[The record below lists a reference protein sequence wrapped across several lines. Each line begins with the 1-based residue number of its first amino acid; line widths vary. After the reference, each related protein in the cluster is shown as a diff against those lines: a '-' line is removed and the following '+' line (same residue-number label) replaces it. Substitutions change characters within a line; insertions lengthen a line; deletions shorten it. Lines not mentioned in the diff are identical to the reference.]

1 MSSLE
6 HSKSRPA
13 ERERPRAPRA
23 EVPTHRGY
31 GLRSPGGR
39 EVTELL
45 HLWNFLEICPLWY
58 WEGLLHNSSGEVAVT
73 ASRGRGW
80 GPKLASEE
88 EAKRNQVLS
97 SSWAEAQTG
106 SHRPLPEALPPG
118 LPCWLLPPS
127 RHALPPRPPPPV
139 LWSDFEVRSSGIPR
153 VAIWAEEA
161 PPQNK
166 AHGPMPPPL
175 GGSPSVGTASGS
187 RSSQSHFR
195 DEEAEAQAGEASR
208 RGASCSQ
215 RGRWNR
221 THSHVLGC
229 AVTGLFPFSCGRSS
243 SGIWLCP
250 LQGWLGG
257 AM

>member
-39 EVTELL
+39 EVTKLL

-106 SHRPLPEALPPG
+106 SHRPLRRPFLLGSPAGFCCPPDTS
-118 LPCWLLPPS
+118 PHPPS
-127 RHALPPRPPPPV
+127 V
-139 LWSDFEVRSSGIPR
+139 VVR
-153 VAIWAEEA
+153 
-161 PPQNK
+161 
-166 AHGPMPPPL
+166 L
-175 GGSPSVGTASGS
+175 
-187 RSSQSHFR
+187 
-195 DEEAEAQAGEASR
+195 
-208 RGASCSQ
+208 
-215 RGRWNR
+215 
-221 THSHVLGC
+221 
-229 AVTGLFPFSCGRSS
+229 
-243 SGIWLCP
+243 
-250 LQGWLGG
+250 
-257 AM
+257 